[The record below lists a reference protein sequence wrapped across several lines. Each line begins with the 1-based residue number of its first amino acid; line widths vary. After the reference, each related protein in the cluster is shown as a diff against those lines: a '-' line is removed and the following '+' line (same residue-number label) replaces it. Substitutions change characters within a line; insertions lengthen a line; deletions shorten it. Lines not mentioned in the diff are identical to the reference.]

1 MKSSTKLVDLPE
13 YARLQV
19 HFFFLVAARY
29 VNHKITSF
37 CASGK
42 FGFSFSLTS
51 VFGFLEIFSS
61 RFTEFQEIAAHASMF
76 KKACEIPRTYFV
88 ETDETNEVLGR
99 NYGNNL

>member
-1 MKSSTKLVDLPE
+1 M
-13 YARLQV
+13 
-19 HFFFLVAARY
+19 AARY
-29 VNHKITSF
+29 ANHKITSF

-42 FGFSFSLTS
+42 FGFSFSLTF

-88 ETDETNEVLGR
+88 ETDETNEVLGT
-99 NYGNNL
+99 